1 MIVLRRA
8 AHRLARIV
16 VYVLAAILIVIGVG
30 LSVLETGWA
39 KNRLRQLIVGQ
50 ANDYLTATL
59 SIGSLSGS
67 ILRGLELGQ
76 VQLAKD
82 GRTLIS
88 IDEIALS
95 YSIRELIDA
104 GTVIRRVRLTRPRFV
119 ISRESDGRWDIG
131 AMVKRERR
139 EGRQTGPNRPIV
151 VQRIE
156 ITDGNVQ
163 LNNPLDFGAAHV
175 PTHFDAIDAVFAF
188 AYYPVRWR
196 LDFDHVS
203 WSGSAPD
210 LTMNRLAGAL
220 GNGPSGW
227 FFEKLSIRTP
237 QSEYTVSG
245 RVLRSAQPTALDL
258 EVHAKR
264 FAFQEWSG
272 VLRGLKNIAVEASFD
287 TTLKGPLSQ
296 LGTDIELRGTGGAVK
311 GHLTLDTTV
320 PGWRGAGT
328 LEVQKINLARW
339 LNNEQRPSD
348 ITGRVAFDLA
358 LELGRHFP
366 RGVYRFDGRH
376 AMYMNYAADDIRA
389 NGQITE
395 STVMVQHATARAYGA
410 GATVANGSIGLD
422 SPFPYRFQ
430 GVINKI
436 DLRNIPA
443 TVPVPRVESV
453 LTFTYDVQGTFTQP
467 FIIGQA
473 KFEPSTYL
481 GAAIGAGTV
490 GSIDTQQQPLHYTGE
505 GDVTG
510 ADLHR
515 FGTGL
520 DVAWLRDPRY
530 DGTISGHFHVDGT
543 GTARE
548 TMTITASGRLARA
561 ALFHGTMSDADV
573 SLQIDRG
580 SLQAG
585 YNGRFEGIDPAI
597 PFDDPRWKAAL
608 SGTGAM
614 TATVRDL
621 LIRDVTLDDYD
632 VTGSLQLG
640 PSTVRDVAM
649 ARGQVDATL
658 RGPSLS
664 LRQLEAAGDTI
675 EGRGSGTLA
684 LDDAGTTRFD
694 YDVTRADAAALR
706 QLTGVDAAG
715 LIATKGH
722 VEGPW
727 SSLHFTG
734 DGTITQLDAFTVTA
748 LTVNGKYDATISSE
762 RGTSAHVDGRAS
774 FLTLTGQPVQ
784 EVSGTISIEPAADGE
799 RIGAD
804 LRVRQ
809 ADRRNGSIVGSAI
822 LHAEQKTLDLLD
834 LTIGLGNAP
843 WRLQRADRPP
853 TVRWGDDVV
862 AVTPMAFV
870 GGNGGERI
878 TINGDWR
885 TDGNGALHFTAANVS
900 LDNLQQAFEQP
911 SRYGGVL
918 DADATLRG
926 TRERPV
932 LTGTVTVNGGRVQQV
947 TYQRLAGRVD
957 YASETFTIDLRLDQ
971 APGVFLTAK
980 GSVPLAFLDSSLPP
994 QPLDVVIQSSP
1005 INLGL
1010 IEGLTDVVR
1019 GVTGEIRLDVR
1030 AVGTSNDPHLAGA
1043 VAVNGGSFTVVP
1055 TGVTYKNARMALTL
1069 SPDRIV
1075 VDSFHLEDSSGRPLE
1090 LRGSL
1095 GTHELRVGA
1104 LEITIDAQR
1113 FEVLRNEFGRMQLDA
1128 HLQAS
1133 GQAESPLV
1141 TGNLTIG
1148 AGEIRVDEILQR
1160 ALSRPYSTEATGF
1173 TAALD
1178 VAGTLN
1184 PWQRLTLNLTLH
1196 VPNTLRLSGDNVRL
1210 SQGTPVGI
1218 GNIGLRVAGDL
1229 YLTKDPGQPVYVNGA
1244 FDTVSGTYSFQGRRF
1259 DVDPASSIIF
1269 HGDFNP
1275 ELYVGVTRDIQ
1286 GVQTRVVVTGEL
1298 QKPELVMTSVPP
1310 LSESDI
1316 LSLIVFNTSTNQL
1329 TTEQQQDLL
1338 VRAGTLA
1345 AGFFAA
1351 PLVQALSNQIG
1362 LDILAVEPGSLPG
1375 EGPRVTIGQ
1384 EIAPGLLARFSR
1396 QFGPEPYDE
1405 ATLEYYLSK
1414 ILRLRATFSDAQT
1427 VTSRSPFRRVERAG
1441 LDLLFFFSF

>member
-8 AHRLARIV
+8 ARRLARIFI
-16 VYVLAAILIVIGVG
+16 YILAAILIAIGVS

-39 KNRLRQLIVGQ
+39 KNHLRNLIVRQ
-50 ANDYLTATL
+50 ANQYLTATL

-67 ILRGLELGQ
+67 LVRGLQLGHVQ
-76 VQLAKD
+76 VARD

-95 YSIRELIDA
+95 YSIRELIEA

-119 ISRESDGRWDIG
+119 ISRQSDGRWDIA
-131 AMVKRERR
+131 AMVKRERQ
-139 EGRQTGPNRPIV
+139 EGPRTGPNRPIV

-156 ITDGNVQ
+156 ITEGTVQ
-163 LNNPLDFGAAHV
+163 LSDPLDFGAAHA
-175 PTHFDAIDAVFAF
+175 PTHYDAIDAVFAF

-196 LDFDHVS
+196 LDFDHMS

-220 GNGPSGW
+220 GNGPGGW
-227 FFEKLSIRTP
+227 FFDKLAIQTP
-237 QSEYTVSG
+237 QSDYTLSG

-272 VLRGLKNIAVEASFD
+272 VLRGLKNIAVEAAFE

-296 LGTDIELRGTGGAVK
+296 LGTDIDLRGSGGAVK

-328 LEVQKINLARW
+328 VDVQKINLARW
-339 LNNEQRPSD
+339 LNNQQRPSN

-395 STVMVQHATARAYGA
+395 SAVRVQHATARAYGA
-410 GATVANGSIGLD
+410 GATVTNGSIGLD
-422 SPFPYRFQ
+422 APFPFQFQ

-443 TVPVPRVESV
+443 TVPVPRVESQ
-453 LTFTYDVQGTFTQP
+453 LTFAYDVQGTFTQP

-481 GAAIGAGTV
+481 GATIGDGTV
-490 GSIDTQQQPLHYTGE
+490 GSIDTQQRPLRYSGE
-505 GDVTG
+505 GDVAG

-515 FGTGL
+515 FGAGL

-530 DGTISGHFHVDGT
+530 DGTITGHFRVDGT
-543 GTARE
+543 GTDRA
-548 TMTITASGRLARA
+548 TMTMTASGRLAKA
-561 ALFHGTMSDADV
+561 TLFHGTLRDADV
-573 SLQIDRG
+573 SMRIEG
-580 SLQAG
+580 GGLQAG
-585 YNGRFEGIDPAI
+585 YDGRFEGIDPAI
-597 PFDDPRWKAAL
+597 PFADPRWKASL

-632 VTGSLQLG
+632 VTGSLQLAS
-640 PSTVRDVAM
+640 STVRDIAFN
-649 ARGQVDATL
+649 RGRVEATL
-658 RGPSLS
+658 RGTSLS
-664 LRQLEAAGDTI
+664 LRPIEVAGDTI
-675 EGRGSGTLA
+675 EGRGSGTIA
-684 LDDAGTTRFD
+684 LDDGGTTRFD

-706 QLTGVDAAG
+706 QLTRLEAAG
-715 LIATKGH
+715 LIATQGR

-734 DGTITQLDAFTVTA
+734 DATITQLDAFTVKA
-748 LTVNGKYDATISSE
+748 LTINGRYDATISDGD
-762 RGTSAHVDGRAS
+762 RGTSARFDGRAS
-774 FLTLTGQPVQ
+774 FLTLSGQPVQ
-784 EVSGTISIEPAADGE
+784 EVSGTVKIEPTAGGQ
-799 RIGAD
+799 RIAAD

-809 ADRRNGSIVGSAI
+809 ADQRSGSIVGSAI
-822 LHAEQKTLDLLD
+822 LHAEQQSVDLLE
-834 LTIGLGNAP
+834 LTIGLGKAP
-843 WRLQRADRPP
+843 WRLQRGDRPP
-853 TVRWGDDVV
+853 TVRWRDDAV
-862 AVTPMAFV
+862 AVTPMLFV

-878 TINGDWR
+878 TIDGDWR
-885 TDGNGALHFTAANVS
+885 TDGNGALHFTASNVS

-911 SRYGGVL
+911 SRYGGML

-926 TRERPV
+926 TRDRPL
-932 LTGTVTVNGGRVQQV
+932 LTGTMTINGGRVQRV
-947 TYQRLAGRVD
+947 TYQRLAGRID
-957 YASETFTIDLRLDQ
+957 YASQVFTIDLRLDQ

-980 GSVPLAFLDSSLPP
+980 GTAPLALLDSSLPP
-994 QPLDVVIQSSP
+994 QPLDVAILSSP

-1010 IEGLTDVVR
+1010 VEGLTDVVR

-1030 AVGTSNDPHLAGA
+1030 AVGMSNDPHLAGS
-1043 VAVNGGSFTVVP
+1043 VGVSGGSFTVVP
-1055 TGVTYKNARMALTL
+1055 SGVTYKNVRMALTL

-1075 VDSFHLEDSSGRPLE
+1075 VDTFHLEDSNGRPLE

-1104 LEITIDAQR
+1104 LEITINAQR
-1113 FEVLRNEFGRMQLDA
+1113 FEILHNEFGRMQLDA
-1128 HLQAS
+1128 QLQAS

-1141 TGNLTIG
+1141 SGALTIG
-1148 AGEIRVDEILQR
+1148 AGELRVDEILQR
-1160 ALSRPYSTEATGF
+1160 ALSRPYATEATGF
-1173 TAALD
+1173 TLPIDAAS
-1178 VAGTLN
+1178 LN

-1196 VPNTLRLSGDNVRL
+1196 VPNTLRLTGDNVRL

-1229 YLTKDPGQPVYVNGA
+1229 YLTKDPGQPMYVNGA
-1244 FDTVSGTYSFQGRRF
+1244 FDTVSGTYAFQGRRF

-1269 HGDFNP
+1269 HGDLNP
-1275 ELYVGVTRDIQ
+1275 ELYVGVTREIQ

-1310 LSESDI
+1310 LPESDI

-1345 AGFFAA
+1345 AGFLAA
-1351 PLVQALSNQIG
+1351 PLVQALSNEIG

>member
-8 AHRLARIV
+8 ARHLARIL

-39 KNRLRQLIVGQ
+39 KNRLRELIVGQ
-50 ANDYLTATL
+50 ANQYLTATL

-67 ILRGLELGQ
+67 ILRGLQLGQ
-76 VQLAKD
+76 VHVARD

-95 YSIRELIDA
+95 YSIRELIEA
-104 GTVIRRVRLTRPRFV
+104 GTIIRRVRMTRPRFV
-119 ISRESDGRWDIG
+119 ISRQSDGRWDIA

-139 EGRQTGPNRPIV
+139 AGQQTGPNRSIV

-163 LNNPLDFGAAHV
+163 LNDPLDFGAAHV

-220 GNGPSGW
+220 GNGPGGW
-227 FFEKLSIRTP
+227 FFDKLSIQTP
-237 QSEYTVSG
+237 QSDYTLSG
-245 RVLRSAQPTALDL
+245 RVLRGAQPTALDL

-272 VLRGLKNIAVEASFD
+272 VLRGLKNIAVEAAFD
-287 TTLKGPLSQ
+287 TTLKGPVSQ
-296 LGTDIELRGTGGAVK
+296 LGTDIDLRGTGGAVK

-328 LEVQKINLARW
+328 LDVQKINLARW

-395 STVMVQHATARAYGA
+395 STVLVQRATARAYGA
-410 GATVANGSIGLD
+410 GATVANGSIGID
-422 SPFPYRFQ
+422 APFPYRFQ
-430 GVINKI
+430 GVINQI

-443 TVPVPRVESV
+443 TIPVPRVESV
-453 LTFTYDVQGTFTQP
+453 LTFTYDVQGTFRQP

-505 GDVTG
+505 GDVAG

-515 FGTGL
+515 FGAGL

-530 DGTISGHFHVDGT
+530 DGTISGHFRVDGT
-543 GTARE
+543 GTARA
-548 TMTITASGRLARA
+548 TMTLTASGRLAKA
-561 ALFHGTMSDADV
+561 TLFHGTMSDADV

-580 SLQAG
+580 TLQAR
-585 YNGRFEGIDPAI
+585 YDGRFEGIDPAI
-597 PFDDPRWKAAL
+597 PFEDPRWKAAL

-614 TATVRDL
+614 TTTVRDL

-632 VTGSLQLG
+632 ITGSLQLG
-640 PSTVRDVAM
+640 SSIVRDIAFD
-649 ARGQVDATL
+649 RGRVEGTL
-658 RGPSLS
+658 RGPVLS

-684 LDDAGTTRFD
+684 LDDAGTSRFD
-694 YDVTRADAAALR
+694 YEVTRADAAALR
-706 QLTGVDAAG
+706 QMTGVEAAG
-715 LIATKGH
+715 SIATKGR

-727 SSLHFTG
+727 SALHFTG
-734 DGTITQLDAFTVTA
+734 DGTITQLDAFTVKA
-748 LTVNGKYDATISSE
+748 LTVNGKYDATIGGGD
-762 RGTSAHVDGRAS
+762 RGTSARVDGRAS
-774 FLTLTGQPVQ
+774 FLTLSGQPVQ
-784 EVSGTISIEPAADGE
+784 EVTGTISVEPATGGQ

-809 ADRRNGSIVGSAI
+809 ADQRNGSIVGSAI

-853 TVRWGDDVV
+853 TLRWGDDVV
-862 AVTPMAFV
+862 AVTPVVFV

-885 TDGNGALHFTAANVS
+885 TDGNGALHFIASNVS

-932 LTGTVTVNGGRVQQV
+932 LTG
-947 TYQRLAGRVD
+947 
-957 YASETFTIDLRLDQ
+957 
-971 APGVFLTAK
+971 
-980 GSVPLAFLDSSLPP
+980 
-994 QPLDVVIQSSP
+994 
-1005 INLGL
+1005 
-1010 IEGLTDVVR
+1010 
-1019 GVTGEIRLDVR
+1019 
-1030 AVGTSNDPHLAGA
+1030 
-1043 VAVNGGSFTVVP
+1043 
-1055 TGVTYKNARMALTL
+1055 
-1069 SPDRIV
+1069 
-1075 VDSFHLEDSSGRPLE
+1075 
-1090 LRGSL
+1090 
-1095 GTHELRVGA
+1095 
-1104 LEITIDAQR
+1104 
-1113 FEVLRNEFGRMQLDA
+1113 
-1128 HLQAS
+1128 
-1133 GQAESPLV
+1133 ESPSMADAFSASP
-1141 TGNLTIG
+1141 T
-1148 AGEIRVDEILQR
+1148 
-1160 ALSRPYSTEATGF
+1160 
-1173 TAALD
+1173 
-1178 VAGTLN
+1178 
-1184 PWQRLTLNLTLH
+1184 
-1196 VPNTLRLSGDNVRL
+1196 SGWPDA
-1210 SQGTPVGI
+1210 SITPPK
-1218 GNIGLRVAGDL
+1218 R
-1229 YLTKDPGQPVYVNGA
+1229 
-1244 FDTVSGTYSFQGRRF
+1244 
-1259 DVDPASSIIF
+1259 
-1269 HGDFNP
+1269 
-1275 ELYVGVTRDIQ
+1275 
-1286 GVQTRVVVTGEL
+1286 
-1298 QKPELVMTSVPP
+1298 
-1310 LSESDI
+1310 
-1316 LSLIVFNTSTNQL
+1316 
-1329 TTEQQQDLL
+1329 
-1338 VRAGTLA
+1338 
-1345 AGFFAA
+1345 
-1351 PLVQALSNQIG
+1351 
-1362 LDILAVEPGSLPG
+1362 
-1375 EGPRVTIGQ
+1375 
-1384 EIAPGLLARFSR
+1384 
-1396 QFGPEPYDE
+1396 
-1405 ATLEYYLSK
+1405 
-1414 ILRLRATFSDAQT
+1414 
-1427 VTSRSPFRRVERAG
+1427 SRSICV
-1441 LDLLFFFSF
+1441 